1 MTAWRPGIT
10 SMNASKPELII
21 AFVVVCTALLVS
33 NFLFWGAIYWLFS
46 RLFL

>member
-1 MTAWRPGIT
+1 MIAWKPGTT
-10 SMNASKPELII
+10 SMNASKPELIV
-21 AFVVVCTALLVS
+21 AFVAVLGALVVS

>member
-1 MTAWRPGIT
+1 MH
-10 SMNASKPELII
+10 ASKPELII
-21 AFVVVCTALLVS
+21 AFVAVCTALLVS